1 MMIYWNQKHT
11 TKASRKQMTK
21 NARPKLLSFRNSEYA
36 LMRYEKEGVLIWVG
50 SFHLGRAAFIGL
62 PFNRWPRFRHLG

>member
-1 MMIYWNQKHT
+1 
-11 TKASRKQMTK
+11 MTK

-36 LMRYEKEGVLIWVG
+36 SMRYEKVGVLIWVG
-50 SFHLGRAAFIGL
+50 SFHLCRAAFIGL